1 MATRFIKDKVEIPSN
16 DDVDDD
22 GENDRDEQ
30 YKAI

>member
-1 MATRFIKDKVEIPSN
+1 MATRFIKDKVESPSN
-16 DDVDDD
+16 HDVDDD